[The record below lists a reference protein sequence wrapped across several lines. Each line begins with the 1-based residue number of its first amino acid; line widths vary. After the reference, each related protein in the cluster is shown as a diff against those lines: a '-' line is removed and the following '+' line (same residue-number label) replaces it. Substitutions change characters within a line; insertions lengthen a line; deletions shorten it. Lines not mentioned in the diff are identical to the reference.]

1 MPRHF
6 ADLTGAATLPT
17 GTFQLAHRVVDDL
30 VKNNATGVI
39 HGPAGTGKTYA
50 VESALEDQATCGGP
64 AVCALSFTARPT
76 MRLVADQLLAALTG
90 IAAPKSRNRFHIT
103 NRLLDLLSHP
113 KRLVVVDEAQRL
125 NSDCIELLRH
135 LHDDPKTKFALLYV
149 GGDGCWEVLS
159 REPMLRSRVFRRLPF
174 RPPPRKRAAES
185 LRRQD
190 EGPDG
195 AAPALRMSLMDS
207 VGDACARYG
216 RTCSDAEKKAYEDKL
231 KKDGDWDTCVAQWAV
246 GTAIT
251 GAFAGAFAGGVGALP
266 GGLIGWAGGATPRMV
281 VCSF

>member
-30 VKNNATGVI
+30 VANNATGVI

-50 VESALEDQATCGGP
+50 VEAALEDQAAHGGP

-76 MRLVADQLLAALTG
+76 MRLVADHLLAALTG
-90 IAAPKSRNRFHIT
+90 TVAPKSRNRFHIT

-125 NSDCIELLRH
+125 SSDCIELLRH
-135 LHDDPKTKFALLYV
+135 LHDEPKTKFALLYV

-174 RPPPRKRAAES
+174 RPLAA
-185 LRRQD
+185 D
-190 EGPDG
+190 EI
-195 AAPALRMSLMDS
+195 PALMRD
-207 VGDACARYG
+207 YHPI
-216 RTCSDAEKKAYEDKL
+216 Y
-231 KKDGDWDTCVAQWAV
+231 
-246 GTAIT
+246 T
-251 GAFAGAFAGGVGALP
+251 GADDALLRQIDELYGQGTMRDWAAFTHTAAGLCQAAGRPRIDTEVIDNALTLLGGGVYA
-266 GGLIGWAGGATPRMV
+266 
-281 VCSF
+281 

>member
-50 VESALEDQATCGGP
+50 VESALEDQAARGGP
-64 AVCALSFTARPT
+64 AVCNLSFTARPT

-90 IAAPKSRNRFHIT
+90 TTASSSRNRFHIT
-103 NRLLDLLSHP
+103 NKLLDLLAHP
-113 KRLVVVDEAQRL
+113 RRLLVVDEAQRL

-135 LHDDPKTKFALLYV
+135 LHDEPKTKFALLYV

-174 RPPPRKRAAES
+174 RPLAADEVPDLMRGYHPIYEEADAALLRQIDELYGQGTMRDWAAFTHTAAGLCQDTGRPRIDTEVI
-185 LRRQD
+185 D
-190 EGPDG
+190 N
-195 AAPALRMSLMDS
+195 ALTLL
-207 VGDACARYG
+207 G
-216 RTCSDAEKKAYEDKL
+216 
-231 KKDGDWDTCVAQWAV
+231 
-246 GTAIT
+246 
-251 GAFAGAFAGGVGALP
+251 GGVH
-266 GGLIGWAGGATPRMV
+266 V
-281 VCSF
+281 